1 MRRAA
6 IVLGFV
12 LSVGLLAGSASAA
25 TPPSVAD
32 VVAKVVP
39 SVVNVRTVGFNGD
52 KGEASG
58 VVIDKAG
65 VIVTNFHV
73 VRGAR
78 TLTVSFGD
86 GRHRKPVR
94 ATVIGTAE
102 NRDLA
107 IIRVKLSDLV
117 PIALGRSS
125 SLRLGDSVLTVGF
138 PLDLGGSPT
147 VTRGIV
153 SGLDRTVT
161 AQTGP
166 ELHGLLQTDAAINPG
181 NSGGALIDSTGKLI
195 GINTVAERGAEN
207 VGFAI
212 TIDSAR
218 SVIDEIRSKPSSAQA
233 WMGATLASI
242 TSSSAAVQ
250 IGLAPGARGAAVV
263 AVFSNSPASKG
274 GMHEGDLITTVGGK
288 PVRSAADMEKALA
301 AAKPGDSLVMDVTD
315 QSGPRRVT
323 VKVVKR
329 PATLAGG

>member
-1 MRRAA
+1 
-6 IVLGFV
+6 VLA
-12 LSVGLLAGSASAA
+12 LAVAASAA
-25 TPPSVAD
+25 PAATTPPSVAD

-39 SVVNVRTVGFNGD
+39 SVVNVRTVDFDGS

-58 VVIDKAG
+58 VVIDRAG

-73 VRGAR
+73 VRGVR

-86 GRHRKPVR
+86 GRHTKPVR
-94 ATVIGTAE
+94 ATVIGTAA

-107 IIRVKLSDLV
+107 IIHVKLNDLV
-117 PIALGRSS
+117 PIALGRSAG
-125 SLRLGDSVLTVGF
+125 LRLGDSVLTVGF
-138 PLDLGGSPT
+138 PLNLGGGPT
-147 VTRGIV
+147 VTHGIV
-153 SGLDRTVT
+153 SGLNRTVT

-195 GINTVAERGAEN
+195 GINTVAASGAEN

-218 SVIDEIRSKPSSAQA
+218 SVIDEIRSKPASSQA
-233 WMGATLASI
+233 WIGATLASI
-242 TSSSAAVQ
+242 ASSSAAVQ
-250 IGLAPGARGAAVV
+250 IGLEPSARGAAVV

-274 GMHEGDLITTVGGK
+274 GMHEGDLITSVGGK
-288 PVRSAADMEKALA
+288 TVRSAADMNRALGT
-301 AAKPGDSLVMDVTD
+301 AKPGDSLVLDVTD

>member
-1 MRRAA
+1 VRRAA
-6 IVLGFV
+6 ILVGVV
-12 LSVGLLAGSASAA
+12 LSLGLLSASAPAA

-32 VVAKVVP
+32 VVAKVLP

-52 KGEASG
+52 RGEASG
-58 VVIDKAG
+58 VVIDRGG

-78 TLTVSFGD
+78 TLTVSFDD
-86 GRHRKPVR
+86 GTHQTPVR

-107 IIRVKLSDLV
+107 IIHVKLSDLV
-117 PIALGRSS
+117 PIVLGRSAG
-125 SLRLGDSVLTVGF
+125 LRLGDSVLTVGF
-138 PLDLGGSPT
+138 PLNLGGGPT
-147 VTRGIV
+147 VTHGIV

-181 NSGGALIDSTGKLI
+181 NSGGALIDATGKLI
-195 GINTVAERGAEN
+195 GINTVAAKGAEN

-212 TIDSAR
+212 SIDSAR
-218 SVIDEIRSKPSSAQA
+218 SVIDEIRSKPAGAQS
-233 WMGATLASI
+233 WIGATLASI
-242 TSSSAAVQ
+242 TSASAAVQ
-250 IGLAPGARGAAVV
+250 IGLEPRARGAAVV

-288 PVRSAADMEKALA
+288 PVRTAADMDKALA
-301 AAKPGDSLVMDVTD
+301 AAKPGDSLVLDVTD

>member
-1 MRRAA
+1 VRRLA
-6 IVLGFV
+6 IILGA
-12 LSVGLLAGSASAA
+12 LLLALPASASAA
-25 TPPSVAD
+25 TPGVAD
-32 VVAKVVP
+32 VVAKVLP
-39 SVVNVRTVGFNGD
+39 SVVNIRTVGFNGD

-58 VVIDKAG
+58 VVIARDG

-86 GRHRKPVR
+86 GRHKTPVR
-94 ATVIGTAE
+94 ATVIGTAA

-107 IIRVKLSDLV
+107 IIRVKLADLV

-125 SLRLGDSVLTVGF
+125 GLRLGDSVLTVGF
-138 PLDLGGSPT
+138 PLNLGGGPT
-147 VTRGIV
+147 VTHGIV

-161 AQTGP
+161 AQSGP

-181 NSGGALIDSTGKLI
+181 NSGGALIDATGKLV
-195 GINTVAERGAEN
+195 GINTVGETNAEN

-218 SVIDEIRSKPSSAQA
+218 SVIDEIKARPNDAQA
-233 WMGATLASI
+233 WIGATVASI
-242 TSSSAAVQ
+242 SSASAAVQ
-250 IGLAPGARGAAVV
+250 IGLAASARGAAVV
-263 AVFSNSPASKG
+263 AVFSNSPASRG
-274 GMHEGDLITTVGGK
+274 GLREGDLITTVGGK
-288 PVRSAADMEKALA
+288 PVRSAADMEKALTA
-301 AAKPGDSLVMDVTD
+301 ARPGDSLVLDVTD

-323 VKVVKR
+323 VTVAKL

>member
-1 MRRAA
+1 VRRAA
-6 IVLGFV
+6 ILVGVV
-12 LSVGLLAGSASAA
+12 LSLGMLSASAPAA

-32 VVAKVVP
+32 VVAKVLP

-52 KGEASG
+52 RGEASG
-58 VVIDKAG
+58 VVIDRGG

-78 TLTVSFGD
+78 TLTVSFDD
-86 GRHRKPVR
+86 GTHHTPVR

-107 IIRVKLSDLV
+107 IIHVKLSDLV
-117 PIALGRSS
+117 PIVLGRSAG
-125 SLRLGDSVLTVGF
+125 LRLGDSVLTVGF
-138 PLDLGGSPT
+138 PLNLGGGPT
-147 VTRGIV
+147 VTHGIV

-181 NSGGALIDSTGKLI
+181 NSGGALIDATGKLI
-195 GINTVAERGAEN
+195 GINTVAAKGAEN

-212 TIDSAR
+212 SIDSAR
-218 SVIDEIRSKPSSAQA
+218 SVIDEIRSKPAGAQS
-233 WMGATLASI
+233 WIGATLASI
-242 TSSSAAVQ
+242 TSASAAVQ
-250 IGLAPGARGAAVV
+250 IGLEPRARGAAVV

-288 PVRSAADMEKALA
+288 PVRTAADMDKALA
-301 AAKPGDSLVMDVTD
+301 AAKPGDSLVLDVTD